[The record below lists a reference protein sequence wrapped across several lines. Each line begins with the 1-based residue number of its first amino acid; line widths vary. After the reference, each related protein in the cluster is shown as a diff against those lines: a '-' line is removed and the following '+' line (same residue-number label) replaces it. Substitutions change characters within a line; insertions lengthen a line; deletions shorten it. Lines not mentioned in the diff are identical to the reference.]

1 MKQAVKTLVLFTIFL
16 SLSVSSFSQ
25 LKLPFG
31 NGIANDV
38 KKVIND
44 YPNQFSNLR
53 GEMIM
58 ENGQSTDYE
67 CNFKVEGAEKTMIT
81 KYTSNGKN
89 VSSWSTLM
97 LTTDDFTAAKK
108 KFKALFQQLNN
119 ITVKMTNTNAFY
131 LKGKYEEPVEEKKF
145 FSSMFAFSN
154 ATEEMKKLKVEI
166 VMEYELLEWKVKVLV
181 YEKEREDDERG
192 DPLGN

>member
-1 MKQAVKTLVLFTIFL
+1 MKQAVKTLVLFTISVSL
-16 SLSVSSFSQ
+16 SLFAFSQ

-38 KKVIND
+38 KTVIND
-44 YPNQFSNLR
+44 YPNQFNNLR
-53 GEMIM
+53 GDLIVQ
-58 ENGQSTDYE
+58 NAQSTDYE
-67 CNFKVEGAEKTMIT
+67 CNFKVESAEKAIIT
-81 KYTSNGKN
+81 NYTANSKKI
-89 VSSWSTLM
+89 SSWTALV
-97 LTTDDFTAAKK
+97 LTTDDFETARK

-131 LKGKYEEPVEEKKF
+131 LKGKYENPVEEKKF

-192 DPLGN
+192 DSLEN

>member
-1 MKQAVKTLVLFTIFL
+1 MKQAVKTLGLFTILALLNL
-16 SLSVSSFSQ
+16 SASSQ

-44 YPNQFSNLR
+44 YPNHFSNLR
-53 GEMIM
+53 GEMIV
-58 ENGQSTDYE
+58 ENGQSIDYE

-81 KYTSNGKN
+81 KYTANGKN
-89 VSSWSTLM
+89 VSSWSALM
-97 LTTDDFTAAKK
+97 LTTEDFTIAKK

-154 ATEEMKKLKVEI
+154 ATEEVKKLKVEI

-192 DPLGN
+192 DVLEN